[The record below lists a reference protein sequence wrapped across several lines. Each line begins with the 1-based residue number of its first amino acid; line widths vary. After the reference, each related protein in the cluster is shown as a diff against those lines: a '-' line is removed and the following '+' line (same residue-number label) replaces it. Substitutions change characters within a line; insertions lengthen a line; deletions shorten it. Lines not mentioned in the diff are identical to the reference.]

1 MSTYINAIGNISPQK
16 TADNHHFLEEP
27 VSYDGS
33 QLRSIDPG
41 YKEFIPPDLIR
52 RMSRIIRM
60 GIAASKI
67 CLKEAGCAVPD
78 AIITG
83 TGLGCLED
91 TEKFLGTMIRNNEEF
106 LTPTSFIQSTHNT
119 VGGQIALLLKCHGF
133 NFAYVHR
140 GISFE
145 SALIHAMMRIENG
158 DSKNVLTGGVDE
170 LTTPSF
176 EIMQRMGFWK
186 RKPMPSLQLF
196 HDTTRGTI
204 AGEGAAFF
212 FLEKEKT
219 ANSYAVLKGVE
230 TLFDPAGSE
239 EISAWIS
246 LFLAQYGLKPAD
258 ISLLIPGMN
267 GDPKQDRIYH
277 ELITTRFTGIPLACF
292 KHLCGEY
299 MTASAFGTWL
309 GAMILKYGSVPDV
322 VAMNEPPRSLDHI
335 LVWNHYR
342 QTHHSLILLSR
353 V

>member
-1 MSTYINAIGNISPQK
+1 MSIYINAIGNISPQK

-27 VSYDGS
+27 VSYEGS

-41 YKEFIPPDLIR
+41 YKELIPPDIIR

-67 CLKEAGCAVPD
+67 CLGEAGCAVPD

-91 TEKFLGTMIRNNEEF
+91 TEKFLGTLIRNNEEF

-158 DSKNVLTGGVDE
+158 DSENVLAGGIDE
-170 LTTPSF
+170 LTAPSF
-176 EIMQRMGFWK
+176 GIMQRMGCWK
-186 RKPMPSLQLF
+186 REPLPSLQLF
-196 HDTTRGTI
+196 NDTTRGTI

-212 FLEKEKT
+212 FLEKEKNE
-219 ANSYAVLKGVE
+219 NSYAVLKGVE
-230 TLFDPAGSE
+230 TLFDPAGSTE
-239 EISAWIS
+239 VSDWIDR
-246 LFLAQYGLKPAD
+246 FLAQHGLKPAD

-267 GDPKQDRIYH
+267 GDPAQDLIYH
-277 ELITTRFTGIPLACF
+277 ELIRTRFTGVPLACF

-299 MTASAFGTWL
+299 MTASSFGTWL
-309 GAMILKYGSVPDV
+309 GAMILKHRAVPDV

-342 QTHHSLILLSR
+342 ETHHSLILLSR
-353 V
+353 L